1 MNNFE
6 ILRPIVKLIWD
17 SENLDSSRCERQRVV
32 GHIEHQPE
40 EHHWDCRNK
49 TTGEKQLTLSS
60 LVFSVF
66 DEYKFCVLLPFLQI
80 SLETTLRFFWF
91 DMRLKPRPE
100 SMKVF
105 CFYHLKS
112 PIFSIKKVVLFIPTT
127 TTLIPEDFLR
137 GRNHLW
143 LLLLLF
149 YFNSCFKVFKA
160 HLGLRVTEKNLAT
173 FREKTHLGVM
183 LICIL
188 VWPALSGCLIY
199 SSTRFQ
205 QQYSILWRESKSRW
219 KYKKQLKCPFRP

>member
-1 MNNFE
+1 MNNFA

-91 DMRLKPRPE
+91 DTRLKPRPE
-100 SMKVF
+100 AMKVF
-105 CFYHLKS
+105 GFYHLKS
-112 PIFSIKKVVLFIPTT
+112 PIFSIEKVWPFFTVIQTTTTTT
-127 TTLIPEDFLR
+127 TTLIPEDFPR

-143 LLLLLF
+143 LLLVLF
-149 YFNSCFKVFKA
+149 DFNSCFKVFKT
-160 HLGLRVTEKNLAT
+160 HLGLLWVTGKDLAT
-173 FREKTHLGVM
+173 FTFQGKDSFGSYVNLHPRMASSIWMPDIFIDQVP
-183 LICIL
+183 
-188 VWPALSGCLIY
+188 PAIFNIV
-199 SSTRFQ
+199 TW
-205 QQYSILWRESKSRW
+205 I
-219 KYKKQLKCPFRP
+219 

>member
-1 MNNFE
+1 MNNFA

-91 DMRLKPRPE
+91 DTRLKPRPE
-100 SMKVF
+100 AMKVF
-105 CFYHLKS
+105 GFYHLKS
-112 PIFSIKKVVLFIPTT
+112 PVFPIKF
-127 TTLIPEDFLR
+127 FC
-137 GRNHLW
+137 
-143 LLLLLF
+143 LF
-149 YFNSCFKVFKA
+149 YFYSNNNNNNPDSRGFPEGKESF
-160 HLGLRVTEKNLAT
+160 VT
-173 FREKTHLGVM
+173 FVSV
-183 LICIL
+183 I
-188 VWPALSGCLIY
+188 W
-199 SSTRFQ
+199 FQ
-205 QQYSILWRESKSRW
+205 FL
-219 KYKKQLKCPFRP
+219 F

>member
-1 MNNFE
+1 MNNFA

-91 DMRLKPRPE
+91 DTRLKPRPE

-127 TTLIPEDFLR
+127 TTLIPEDSF
-137 GRNHLW
+137 
-143 LLLLLF
+143 
-149 YFNSCFKVFKA
+149 
-160 HLGLRVTEKNLAT
+160 VTSSGNGENLAT

-183 LICIL
+183 WICIL
-188 VWPALSGCLIY
+188 VWPTLSGCPIY
-199 SSTRFQ
+199 SSTRFHQ
-205 QQYSILWRESKSRW
+205 PFSILWR
-219 KYKKQLKCPFRP
+219 